1 MASQSSVAQGT
12 SADPSQSN
20 TDMASNSEK
29 AITDNGIQATDKRED
44 VVSTGSLKIESV
56 NGRAQILGATPEEI
70 LEAEEHART
79 MDLDEAR
86 RRAETL
92 IYLHE
97 HDPNFSSES
106 IMRIQE
112 FLSNEDIFANPH
124 KHEDLITDIKTE
136 ISLVT
141 INSPYA
147 EVRAVVSNKDDPSTP
162 AGTIRAWTIGL
173 FFVIVQSFVN
183 QLFSV
188 RQPTIRLQAPVIQ
201 LLSFPLGKAWENW
214 FPKGEFTV
222 FGQKLQL
229 NPGKFNQKE
238 HMLISIMAN
247 VSTSLPHSRYIIFT
261 SWLKKYFDLSF
272 AADFGFQICL
282 SLAMNLLGFGL
293 AGLARRFLVYPSFCI
308 WPRSLATIALN
319 QSLHNESGNA
329 SVLGPFK
336 KMYTMSRYR
345 FFMLSFAAMFI
356 WFWFPD
362 LIASALSLFNWLAW
376 ISPNNFTLTAITG
389 VSKGLGFN
397 PLPTLDWNVATYY
410 IDPLLVPFH
419 VTVNMFLGA
428 LLGGITIIGMYWNN
442 TYNTGYLPIN
452 TNTMFDHTGAK
463 YNVSSILDDRGLL
476 DAEKYQAYSQVYIAA
491 SYVTYYI
498 YFFAVYSAIISYAA
512 LYHWN
517 DIKLGFVS
525 LWQSFKKNSKI
536 NEFKDIHTKLMEQY
550 TEVPEW
556 WYLILN
562 LVGVAFGIA
571 SVAGWPTNTSVGTV
585 FFGLALAILFTIPT
599 GIIFA
604 TTGIE
609 VEFNVLAEFIGGAWQ
624 PGNALA
630 MNFFKGFGYVTVAHA
645 LDFANDLKL
654 GHYLKI
660 PQRQTFW
667 CQTVATVVSAFVCTA
682 VMNFQILNIPD
693 ICQPT
698 QKDRFTCPGVESY
711 FTAAV
716 LFGSL
721 APQRV
726 FGEGGLYTALLAA
739 FPVGLAFP
747 VIYYYATR
755 KLPKTHWLTKL
766 HPVVIFSGGHIW
778 SPYNLA
784 YVWPAV
790 IPGWISWVI
799 VRKRYL
805 QFWGKYNYVL
815 SAAWQTGIALA
826 AVVIFFAVS
835 YHGASINWIGN
846 SADSGCEAETC
857 TRLKVPNGTFFGPQ
871 PGTFA

>member
-1 MASQSSVAQGT
+1 MGETQG
-12 SADPSQSN
+12 N
-20 TDMASNSEK
+20 TVNS
-29 AITDNGIQATDKRED
+29 DGIQAAEKRD
-44 VVSTGSLKIESV
+44 DAVSNTVSLKDESILEKA
-56 NGRAQILGATPEEI
+56 RLLGATPDEVV
-70 LEAEEHART
+70 EAEEYGRT
-79 MDLDEAR
+79 LDLAEAKK
-86 RRAETL
+86 RAETL
-92 IYLHE
+92 VYFHE
-97 HDPNFSSES
+97 HDPNFSKES
-106 IMRIQE
+106 IVRLISFVNNTELFQ
-112 FLSNEDIFANPH
+112 NPEEH
-124 KHEDLITDIKTE
+124 ADTIADIKTE

-162 AGTIRAWTIGL
+162 AGTIRAWCIGL
-173 FFVIVQSFVN
+173 FFVVLQSFVN

-201 LLSFPLGKAWENW
+201 LLSFPLGKAWEKW
-214 FPKGEFTV
+214 MPVGKFTL
-222 FGQKLQL
+222 FGSELLL

-261 SWLKKYFDLSF
+261 SWLKKYFDLPF

-308 WPRSLATIALN
+308 WPRSLATVALN
-319 QSLHNESGNA
+319 QSLHNDSGNS

-336 KMYTMSRYR
+336 KMYSMTRYR
-345 FFMLSFAAMFI
+345 FFMIAFVSMFV

-362 LIASALSLFNWLAW
+362 LIVSALSLFNWLAW
-376 ISPNNFTLTAITG
+376 ISPNNFNLTAITG

-397 PLPTLDWNVATYY
+397 PLPTFDWNIATYY

-428 LLGGITIIGMYWNN
+428 ALGGITIIAMYWNN

-452 TNTMFDHTGAK
+452 TNTMFDNTGGK

-491 SYVTYYI
+491 SSVTYYI
-498 YFFAVYSAIISYAA
+498 YFFAVYSAVISYAA

-525 LWQSFKKNSKI
+525 LWQSFKKNSKV
-536 NEFKDIHTKLMEQY
+536 NEFKDVHTKLMEKYQ
-550 TEVPEW
+550 EVPEW

-562 LVGVAFGIA
+562 VAGVAFGIA
-571 SVAGWPTNTSVGTV
+571 SVAAWPTNTSVGTV
-585 FFGLALAILFTIPT
+585 FFGLALAIIFTIPT
-599 GIIFA
+599 GIIYA

-667 CQTVATVVSAFVCTA
+667 CQTVATIVSAIVCTG

-693 ICQPT
+693 ICEST

-726 FGEGGLYTALLAA
+726 FGQGGLYTALLAA

-747 VIYYYATR
+747 VVYYYATR
-755 KLPKTHWLTKL
+755 RLPKTHWLTKI

-790 IPGWISWVI
+790 IPGWISWVV

-805 QFWGKYNYVL
+805 AFWAKYNYVL

-826 AVVIFFAVS
+826 ALVIFFTVS
-835 YHGASINWIGN
+835 YHGASVNWIGN
-846 SADSGCEAETC
+846 HADSGCEANVC
-857 TRLKVPNGTFFGPQ
+857 TRLKVPEGEIFGPS
-871 PGTFA
+871 PGTFT

>member
-1 MASQSSVAQGT
+1 MSG
-12 SADPSQSN
+12 P
-20 TDMASNSEK
+20 SEK
-29 AITDNGIQATDKRED
+29 RVAEDEIHNAEGRDDGI
-44 VVSTGSLKIESV
+44 SLKDDTV
-56 NGRAQILGATPEEI
+56 LARAQLLGATPDEVI
-70 LEAEEHART
+70 EAEEHGRT
-79 MDLDEAR
+79 IDLDEAKKL
-86 RRAETL
+86 AETL
-92 IYLHE
+92 VYFHE

-106 IMRIQE
+106 IVRLQSFIANDEIFQNPE
-112 FLSNEDIFANPH
+112 KNEEAISN
-124 KHEDLITDIKTE
+124 IKTE
-136 ISLVT
+136 ISLLT
-141 INSPYA
+141 TNSPYP

-173 FFVIVQSFVN
+173 LFVIVQSFVN

-188 RQPTIRLQAPVIQ
+188 RQPSIRLQAPVIQ
-201 LLSFPLGKAWENW
+201 LLSYPVGKAWEKW
-214 FPKGEFTV
+214 LPVGEFSL
-222 FGQKLQL
+222 FGSQVQL

-261 SWLKKYFDLSF
+261 SWLKKYFDLPF

-282 SLAMNLLGFGL
+282 SLSMNLLGFGL
-293 AGLARRFLVYPSFCI
+293 AGLVRRFLVYPSFCI
-308 WPRSLATIALN
+308 WPRSLATVALN
-319 QSLHNESGNA
+319 QSLHNGKFNKYSGNT

-336 KMYTMSRYR
+336 KIYNMSRYR
-345 FFMLSFAAMFI
+345 FFMLSFAAMFV

-362 LIASALSLFNWLAW
+362 LIVSALSLFNWLAW
-376 ISPNNFTLTAITG
+376 ISPNNFNLTAITG

-397 PLPTLDWNVATYY
+397 PLPTFDWNIATYY

-419 VTVNMFLGA
+419 VTFNMFLGA
-428 LLGGITIIGMYWNN
+428 VLGGITIIAMYWSN

-452 TNTMFDHTGAK
+452 TNTMFDNTGAK

-476 DAEKYQAYSQVYIAA
+476 DVEKYQAYSQVHIAA
-491 SYVTYYI
+491 SSVTYYI
-498 YFFAVYSAIISYAA
+498 YFFAVYSAVISYAA
-512 LYHWN
+512 IYHWN

-525 LWQSFKKNSKI
+525 LYQSFKKDSKV
-536 NEFKDIHTKLMEQY
+536 NEFKDIHTKLMEKY
-550 TEVPEW
+550 REVPEW
-556 WYLILN
+556 WYMILN
-562 LVGVAFGIA
+562 IFGVAFGIA
-571 SVAGWPTNTSVGTV
+571 SVAAWPTNTSVGTV
-585 FFGLALAILFTIPT
+585 FFGLALAIIFTVPT

-667 CQTVATVVSAFVCTA
+667 CQTVATIVSAFVCTG
-682 VMNFQILNIPD
+682 VMNFQIRNIPD
-693 ICQPT
+693 ICESG

-726 FGEGGLYTALLAA
+726 FGKGGMYTALLAA

-747 VIYYYATR
+747 VLYYYATR
-755 KLPKTHWLTKL
+755 KLPKTHFLTKL

-805 QFWGKYNYVL
+805 AFWAKYNYVL
-815 SAAWQTGIALA
+815 SAAWQTGIAIA

-835 YHGASINWIGN
+835 YHGASVDWIGN
-846 SADSGCEAETC
+846 NADSGCEANTC
-857 TRLKVPNGTFFGPQ
+857 TRLKLPQGEIFGQQ

>member
-1 MASQSSVAQGT
+1 MATSQEKTVAGDDIQEAERRGT
-12 SADPSQSN
+12 VVSN
-20 TDMASNSEK
+20 TGSGKES
-29 AITDNGIQATDKRED
+29 ITD
-44 VVSTGSLKIESV
+44 
-56 NGRAQILGATPEEI
+56 RARLLGATPDEYI
-70 LEAEEHART
+70 EAEEYGRT
-79 MDLDEAR
+79 LDLDEAKN
-86 RRAETL
+86 RAEKL
-92 IYLHE
+92 LYFHE
-97 HDPNFSSES
+97 HDPNFNAES
-106 IMRIQE
+106 IVRLQS
-112 FLSNEDIFANPH
+112 FLNNPGLFENAE
-124 KHEDLITDIKTE
+124 KHADAISDIKTE
-136 ISLVT
+136 ISLLT

-162 AGTIRAWTIGL
+162 AGTIRAWCIGL
-173 FFVIVQSFVN
+173 VFVVLQSFVN

-201 LLSFPLGKAWENW
+201 LLSFPLGKAWEKW
-214 FPKGEFTV
+214 MPQSELSLLGSKV
-222 FGQKLQL
+222 QL

-247 VSTSLPHSRYIIFT
+247 VSTNLPHSRYIVFT
-261 SWLKKYFDLSF
+261 SWLEKYFNHPF

-282 SLAMNLLGFGL
+282 ALAMNLMGFGL

-308 WPRSLATIALN
+308 WPRSLATVALN

-329 SVLGPFK
+329 AVRGPFK
-336 KMYTMSRYR
+336 RVYDMSRYK
-345 FFMLSFAAMFI
+345 FFMLAFAAMFVY
-356 WFWFPD
+356 FWFPEF
-362 LIASALSLFNWLAW
+362 LVSALSLFNWLAW
-376 ISPNNFTLTAITG
+376 ISPNNFNLAAITG
-389 VSKGLGFN
+389 VSKGLGVN
-397 PLPTLDWNVATYY
+397 PLPTFDWNVATYY
-410 IDPLLVPFH
+410 VDPLLVPFH
-419 VTVNMFLGA
+419 VTFNMFLGA
-428 LLGGITIIGMYWNN
+428 VLGGITIAAMYWSN

-452 TNTMFDHTGAK
+452 TNTMFDNTGAK
-463 YNVSSILDDRGLL
+463 YNV
-476 DAEKYQAYSQVYIAA
+476 
-491 SYVTYYI
+491 I
-498 YFFAVYSAIISYAA
+498 YFFAVYSAVVSYAA

-525 LWQSFKKNSKI
+525 LYQSFKKKSQAT
-536 NEFKDIHTKLMEQY
+536 EFKDVHTKLMEKY
-550 TEVPEW
+550 REVPEW

-562 LVGVAFGIA
+562 IVGIVFGIA
-571 SVAGWPTNTSVGTV
+571 SVAAWPTNTSVGTV
-585 FFGLALAILFTIPT
+585 FFGIALAILFTIPT

-667 CQTVATVVSAFVCTA
+667 CQTVATIVSAFVCTG
-682 VMNFQILNIPD
+682 VMNFQIMNIPD
-693 ICQPT
+693 ICEPT

-726 FGEGGLYTALLAA
+726 FGTGGLYTALLAA

-747 VIYYYATR
+747 IIYYYATR
-755 KLPKTHWLTKL
+755 NLPKTHWLTKI

-790 IPGWISWVI
+790 IPGWISWVVI
-799 VRKRYL
+799 RKKYL
-805 QFWGKYNYVL
+805 AFWAKYNYVL
-815 SAAWQTGIALA
+815 SAAWQTGVALSA
-826 AVVIFFAVS
+826 LVIFFAVS
-835 YHGASINWIGN
+835 YHGVSVDWIGN
-846 SADSGCEAETC
+846 NPHSGCELDTC
-857 TRLKVPNGTFFGPQ
+857 TRLKLPNNTIFGPE

>member
-1 MASQSSVAQGT
+1 MSDLPLELEELSNF
-12 SADPSQSN
+12 SALRYENMSRNTEKPVTGDAIQTAERQDSN
-20 TDMASNSEK
+20 
-29 AITDNGIQATDKRED
+29 
-44 VVSTGSLKIESV
+44 VSLKEGSVIE
-56 NGRAQILGATPEEI
+56 RAQLLGATPDEVV
-70 LEAEEHART
+70 EAEEHGRT
-79 MDLDEAR
+79 MSLEEAKQ
-86 RRAETL
+86 RAEQL
-92 IYLHE
+92 IYFHE
-97 HDPNFSSES
+97 HDPNFNSEAIIRLQS
-106 IMRIQE
+106 
-112 FLSNEDIFANPH
+112 FVNNEDLFERPQNYEEAISN
-124 KHEDLITDIKTE
+124 IKTE

-141 INSPYA
+141 INSPYP

-162 AGTIRAWTIGL
+162 AGTIRAWVIGL

-201 LLSFPLGKAWENW
+201 LLSYPVGKAWEKW
-214 FPKGEFTV
+214 LPVGEFTIL
-222 FGQKLQL
+222 GSQLKL

-261 SWLKKYFDLSF
+261 SWLKKYFDLPF

-308 WPRSLATIALN
+308 WPRSLATVALN
-319 QSLHNESGNA
+319 QKSGNA

-336 KMYTMSRYR
+336 KMYNMSRYR
-345 FFMLSFAAMFI
+345 FFMLAFAAMFV

-362 LIASALSLFNWLAW
+362 VIASALSLFNWLSW
-376 ISPNNFTLTAITG
+376 IAPNNFNLTAITG
-389 VSKGLGFN
+389 LSKGLGFN
-397 PLPTLDWNVATYY
+397 PLPTFDWNIATYY

-419 VTVNMFLGA
+419 VTFNMFLGA
-428 LLGGITIIGMYWNN
+428 LLGGITIIGMYWTN
-442 TYNTGYLPIN
+442 TYNTAYLPIN
-452 TNTMFDHTGAK
+452 TNTMFDNTGAK
-463 YNVSSILDDRGLL
+463 YNVSYILDDRGLL

-491 SYVTYYI
+491 SSVTYYI
-498 YFFAVYSAIISYAA
+498 YFFAVYSAVISYAA

-517 DIKLGFVS
+517 DIKLGFMS
-525 LWQSFKKNSKI
+525 LWQSFKKHSKVD
-536 NEFKDIHTKLMEQY
+536 EFKDVHTKLMDQY
-550 TEVPEW
+550 KEVPEW
-556 WYLILN
+556 WYIILN
-562 LVGVAFGIA
+562 IVGIAFGVA
-571 SVAGWPTNTSVGTV
+571 SVAAWPTNTSVGTV

-645 LDFANDLKL
+645 LDFTNDLKL

-667 CQTVATVVSAFVCTA
+667 CQTVATIVSAFVCTG
-682 VMNFQILNIPD
+682 VMNFQIVNIPD
-693 ICQPT
+693 ICQPN

-726 FGEGGLYTALLAA
+726 FGKGGVYTALLAA

-747 VIYYYATR
+747 IVYYYATR
-755 KLPKTHWLTKL
+755 KLPKTHWLTKI

-790 IPGWISWVI
+790 IPGWISWVV

-805 QFWGKYNYVL
+805 AFWSKYNYVL
-815 SAAWQTGIALA
+815 SAAWQTGIALS

-835 YHGASINWIGN
+835 YHGLAIDWIGN
-846 SADSGCEAETC
+846 SANSGCEAETC
-857 TRLKVPNGTFFGPQ
+857 TRLKVANGTIFGPQ
-871 PGTFA
+871 PGSFA

>member
-1 MASQSSVAQGT
+1 TALT
-12 SADPSQSN
+12 R
-20 TDMASNSEK
+20 NS
-29 AITDNGIQATDKRED
+29 
-44 VVSTGSLKIESV
+44 
-56 NGRAQILGATPEEI
+56 
-70 LEAEEHART
+70 
-79 MDLDEAR
+79 
-86 RRAETL
+86 
-92 IYLHE
+92 
-97 HDPNFSSES
+97 
-106 IMRIQE
+106 
-112 FLSNEDIFANPH
+112 
-124 KHEDLITDIKTE
+124 
-136 ISLVT
+136 
-141 INSPYA
+141 
-147 EVRAVVSNKDDPSTP
+147 
-162 AGTIRAWTIGL
+162 
-173 FFVIVQSFVN
+173 
-183 QLFSV
+183 
-188 RQPTIRLQAPVIQ
+188 
-201 LLSFPLGKAWENW
+201 
-214 FPKGEFTV
+214 
-222 FGQKLQL
+222 
-229 NPGKFNQKE
+229 
-238 HMLISIMAN
+238 
-247 VSTSLPHSRYIIFT
+247 
-261 SWLKKYFDLSF
+261 
-272 AADFGFQICL
+272 
-282 SLAMNLLGFGL
+282 
-293 AGLARRFLVYPSFCI
+293 
-308 WPRSLATIALN
+308 
-319 QSLHNESGNA
+319 
-329 SVLGPFK
+329 
-336 KMYTMSRYR
+336 
-345 FFMLSFAAMFI
+345 
-356 WFWFPD
+356 
-362 LIASALSLFNWLAW
+362 
-376 ISPNNFTLTAITG
+376 
-389 VSKGLGFN
+389 
-397 PLPTLDWNVATYY
+397 
-410 IDPLLVPFH
+410 H
-419 VTVNMFLGA
+419 VTYKN
-428 LLGGITIIGMYWNN
+428 
-442 TYNTGYLPIN
+442 
-452 TNTMFDHTGAK
+452 
-463 YNVSSILDDRGLL
+463 S
-476 DAEKYQAYSQVYIAA
+476 
-491 SYVTYYI
+491 I

-755 KLPKTHWLTKL
+755 RLPKTHWLTKL

>member
-1 MASQSSVAQGT
+1 MS
-12 SADPSQSN
+12 DPS
-20 TDMASNSEK
+20 EK
-29 AITDNGIQATDKRED
+29 RVAEDAIHNAEGRDDGN
-44 VVSTGSLKIESV
+44 SLKNDTV
-56 NGRAQILGATPEEI
+56 LTRAQLLGATPDEVI
-70 LEAEEHART
+70 EAEEHGRT
-79 MDLDEAR
+79 LDLDEAKKL
-86 RRAETL
+86 AETL
-92 IYLHE
+92 VYFHE

-106 IMRIQE
+106 IIRLQSFMTNEELFQNPEKNEEAI
-112 FLSNEDIFANPH
+112 SN
-124 KHEDLITDIKTE
+124 IKTE
-136 ISLVT
+136 ISLLT
-141 INSPYA
+141 TNSPYP

-173 FFVIVQSFVN
+173 LFVIVQSFVN

-188 RQPTIRLQAPVIQ
+188 RQPSIRLQAPVIQ
-201 LLSFPLGKAWENW
+201 LLSYPLGKAWEKW
-214 FPKGEFTV
+214 LPVGEFSL
-222 FGQKLQL
+222 FGSQLQL

-261 SWLKKYFDLSF
+261 SWLKKYFDLPF

-282 SLAMNLLGFGL
+282 SLSMNLLGFGL
-293 AGLARRFLVYPSFCI
+293 AGLVRRFLVYPSFCI
-308 WPRSLATIALN
+308 WPRSLATVALN
-319 QSLHNESGNA
+319 QSLHNGKFDNQSGNA

-336 KMYTMSRYR
+336 KIYNMSRYR
-345 FFMLSFAAMFI
+345 FFMLSFAAMFV

-362 LIASALSLFNWLAW
+362 LIVSALSLFNWLAW
-376 ISPNNFTLTAITG
+376 ISPNNFNLTAITG

-397 PLPTLDWNVATYY
+397 PLPTFDWNIATYY

-419 VTVNMFLGA
+419 VTFNMFLGA
-428 LLGGITIIGMYWNN
+428 VLGGITIIAMYWNN

-452 TNTMFDHTGAK
+452 TNTMFDNTGAK

-476 DAEKYQAYSQVYIAA
+476 DVEKYQAYSQVHIAA
-491 SYVTYYI
+491 SSITYYI
-498 YFFAVYSAIISYAA
+498 YFFAVYSAVISYAA
-512 LYHWN
+512 IYHWN

-525 LWQSFKKNSKI
+525 LYQSFKKDSKV
-536 NEFKDIHTKLMEQY
+536 NQFKDVHTKLMEKY
-550 TEVPEW
+550 REVPEW
-556 WYLILN
+556 WYMILN
-562 LVGVAFGIA
+562 IVGVAFGIA
-571 SVAGWPTNTSVGTV
+571 SVAAWPTNTSVGTV
-585 FFGLALAILFTIPT
+585 FFGLALAIIFTVPT

-667 CQTVATVVSAFVCTA
+667 CQTVATIVSAVVCTG
-682 VMNFQILNIPD
+682 VMNFQIRNIPD
-693 ICQPT
+693 ICQSG

-726 FGEGGLYTALLAA
+726 FGKGGMYTALLAA

-747 VIYYYATR
+747 VLYYYATR
-755 KLPKTHWLTKL
+755 RLPKTHFLTKL
-766 HPVVIFSGGHIW
+766 HPVVILSGGHIW

-805 QFWGKYNYVL
+805 AFWAKYNYVL
-815 SAAWQTGIALA
+815 SAAWQTGIAIA

-835 YHGASINWIGN
+835 YHGASVDWIGN
-846 SADSGCEAETC
+846 NADSGCEANTC
-857 TRLKVPNGTFFGPQ
+857 TRLKLAQGEIFGQQ

>member
-1 MASQSSVAQGT
+1 MG
-12 SADPSQSN
+12 DPSEKRVAE
-20 TDMASNSEK
+20 DEINSAERQ
-29 AITDNGIQATDKRED
+29 DDGI
-44 VVSTGSLKIESV
+44 SLKDDTV
-56 NGRAQILGATPEEI
+56 LTKAQLLGATPDEVI
-70 LEAEEHART
+70 EAEEHGRT
-79 MDLDEAR
+79 LDLEEAKKL
-86 RRAETL
+86 AETL
-92 IYLHE
+92 VYFHE

-106 IMRIQE
+106 VIRLQS
-112 FLSNEDIFANPH
+112 FLANEELFQNPE
-124 KHEDLITDIKTE
+124 KNEEAISDIKTE
-136 ISLVT
+136 ISLLT
-141 INSPYA
+141 INSPYP

-173 FFVIVQSFVN
+173 LFVVLQSFVN

-188 RQPTIRLQAPVIQ
+188 RQPSIRLQAPVIQ
-201 LLSFPLGKAWENW
+201 LLSYPLGKAWEKW
-214 FPKGEFTV
+214 LPVGEFTL
-222 FGQKLQL
+222 FGSQVQL

-261 SWLKKYFDLSF
+261 SWLKKYFDLPF

-282 SLAMNLLGFGL
+282 SLSMNLLGFGL
-293 AGLARRFLVYPSFCI
+293 AGLVRRFLVYPSFCI
-308 WPRSLATIALN
+308 WPRSLATVALN
-319 QSLHNESGNA
+319 QSLHNESGNS

-336 KMYTMSRYR
+336 KIYSMTRYR
-345 FFMLSFAAMFI
+345 FFMLSFAAMFV

-362 LIASALSLFNWLAW
+362 LIVSALSLFNWLAW
-376 ISPNNFTLTAITG
+376 ISPNNFNLAAITG

-397 PLPTLDWNVATYY
+397 PLPTFDWNIATYY

-419 VTVNMFLGA
+419 VTFNMFLGA
-428 LLGGITIIGMYWNN
+428 VLGGITIIAMYWNN

-452 TNTMFDHTGAK
+452 TNTMFDNTGAK

-476 DAEKYQAYSQVYIAA
+476 DVEKYQAYSQVHIAA
-491 SYVTYYI
+491 SI
-498 YFFAVYSAIISYAA
+498 YFFAVYSAVISYAA
-512 LYHWN
+512 IYHWN

-525 LWQSFKKNSKI
+525 LYQSFKKDSKV
-536 NEFKDIHTKLMEQY
+536 NQFKDVHTKLMEKY
-550 TEVPEW
+550 REVPEW
-556 WYLILN
+556 WYMILN
-562 LVGVAFGIA
+562 IVGVAFGVA
-571 SVAGWPTNTSVGTV
+571 SVAAWPTNTSVGTV
-585 FFGLALAILFTIPT
+585 FFGLALAVIFTVPT

-667 CQTVATVVSAFVCTA
+667 CQTVATIVSAVVCTG
-682 VMNFQILNIPD
+682 VMNFQIRNIPD
-693 ICQPT
+693 ICESG

-726 FGEGGLYTALLAA
+726 FGQGGMYTALLAA

-747 VIYYYATR
+747 VLYYYATR
-755 KLPKTHWLTKL
+755 NLPKTHFLTKL
-766 HPVVIFSGGHIW
+766 HPVVLFSGGHIW

-805 QFWGKYNYVL
+805 AFWAKYNYVL
-815 SAAWQTGIALA
+815 SAAWQTGIALS

-835 YHGASINWIGN
+835 YHGASVNWIGN
-846 SADSGCEAETC
+846 HADSGCEANAC
-857 TRLKVPNGTFFGPQ
+857 TRLKLPEGEIFGPQ
-871 PGTFA
+871 PGTFP

>member
-1 MASQSSVAQGT
+1 MG
-12 SADPSQSN
+12 DPSEKRVAE
-20 TDMASNSEK
+20 DEINSAERQ
-29 AITDNGIQATDKRED
+29 DDGI
-44 VVSTGSLKIESV
+44 SLKDDTV
-56 NGRAQILGATPEEI
+56 LTKAQLLGATPDEVI
-70 LEAEEHART
+70 EAEEHGRT
-79 MDLDEAR
+79 LDLEEAKKL
-86 RRAETL
+86 AETL
-92 IYLHE
+92 VYFHE

-106 IMRIQE
+106 VIRLQS
-112 FLSNEDIFANPH
+112 FLANEELFQNPE
-124 KHEDLITDIKTE
+124 KNEEAISDIKTE
-136 ISLVT
+136 ISLLT
-141 INSPYA
+141 INSPYP

-173 FFVIVQSFVN
+173 LFVVLQSFVN

-188 RQPTIRLQAPVIQ
+188 RQPSIRLQAPVIQ
-201 LLSFPLGKAWENW
+201 LLSYPLGKAWEKW
-214 FPKGEFTV
+214 LPVGEFSL
-222 FGQKLQL
+222 FGSQVQL

-261 SWLKKYFDLSF
+261 SWLKKYFDLPF

-282 SLAMNLLGFGL
+282 SLSMNLLGFGL
-293 AGLARRFLVYPSFCI
+293 AGLVRRFLVYPSFCI
-308 WPRSLATIALN
+308 WPRSLATVALN
-319 QSLHNESGNA
+319 QSLHNESGNS

-336 KMYTMSRYR
+336 KIYSMTRYR
-345 FFMLSFAAMFI
+345 FFMLSFAAMFV

-362 LIASALSLFNWLAW
+362 LIVSALSLFNWLAW
-376 ISPNNFTLTAITG
+376 ISPNNFNLAAITG

-397 PLPTLDWNVATYY
+397 PLPTFDWNIATYY

-419 VTVNMFLGA
+419 VTFNMFLGA
-428 LLGGITIIGMYWNN
+428 VLGGITIIAMYWNN

-452 TNTMFDHTGAK
+452 TNTMFDNTGAK

-476 DAEKYQAYSQVYIAA
+476 DVEKYQAYSQVHIAA
-491 SYVTYYI
+491 SSVTYY
-498 YFFAVYSAIISYAA
+498 AVISYAA
-512 LYHWN
+512 IYHWN

-525 LWQSFKKNSKI
+525 LYQSFKKDSKV
-536 NEFKDIHTKLMEQY
+536 NQFKDVHTKLMEKY
-550 TEVPEW
+550 REVPEW
-556 WYLILN
+556 WYMILN
-562 LVGVAFGIA
+562 LTPLEIVGVAFGVA
-571 SVAGWPTNTSVGTV
+571 SVAAWPTNTSVGTV
-585 FFGLALAILFTIPT
+585 FFGLALAVIFTVPT

-654 GHYLKI
+654 GHYLKV

-667 CQTVATVVSAFVCTA
+667 CQTVATIVSAVVCTG
-682 VMNFQILNIPD
+682 VMNFQIRNIPG
-693 ICQPT
+693 ICESG

-726 FGEGGLYTALLAA
+726 FGQGGMYTALLAA

-747 VIYYYATR
+747 VLYYYATR
-755 KLPKTHWLTKL
+755 NLPKTHFLTKL
-766 HPVVIFSGGHIW
+766 HPVVLFSGGHIW

-805 QFWGKYNYVL
+805 AFWAKYNYVL
-815 SAAWQTGIALA
+815 SAAWQTGIALS

-835 YHGASINWIGN
+835 YHGASVNWIGN
-846 SADSGCEAETC
+846 HADSGCEANAC
-857 TRLKVPNGTFFGPQ
+857 TRLKLPEGEIFGPQ
-871 PGTFA
+871 PGTFP

>member
-1 MASQSSVAQGT
+1 M
-12 SADPSQSN
+12 SALPEKTVGGDEIQAARS
-20 TDMASNSEK
+20 ASNVGSIKDSVLEK
-29 AITDNGIQATDKRED
+29 SR
-44 VVSTGSLKIESV
+44 L
-56 NGRAQILGATPEEI
+56 LGATPEEI
-70 LEAEEHART
+70 IEAEEYGRT
-79 MDLDEAR
+79 LDLEEAK

-92 IYLHE
+92 IYFHE
-97 HDPNFSSES
+97 HDPNFNSEA
-106 IMRIQE
+106 IVRLQN
-112 FLSNEDIFANPH
+112 FVNNPDIFENPENH
-124 KHEDLITDIKTE
+124 AETISDIKTE
-136 ISLVT
+136 VSLST

-188 RQPTIRLQAPVIQ
+188 RQPTIRLAAPVIQ
-201 LLSFPLGKAWENW
+201 LLSFPIGKAWEKW
-214 FPKGEFTV
+214 LPRGEFTL
-222 FGQKLQL
+222 FGAQLQL

-247 VSTSLPHSRYIIFT
+247 VSTNLPHSRYIIFT
-261 SWLKKYFDLSF
+261 SWLKKYFDLPF

-308 WPRSLATIALN
+308 WPRSLATVALN

-329 SVLGPFK
+329 NVPGPFNK
-336 KMYTMSRYR
+336 IYSMSRYR
-345 FFMLSFAAMFI
+345 FFMVAFGAMFV
-356 WFWFPD
+356 WFWFPE

-376 ISPNNFTLTAITG
+376 ISPNNFNLAAITG

-397 PLPTLDWNVATYY
+397 PLPTFDWNIATYY
-410 IDPLLVPFH
+410 IDPLLIPFH
-419 VTVNMFLGA
+419 VTFNMFLGA
-428 LLGGITIIGMYWNN
+428 LLGGITIIAMYWNN

-452 TNTMFDHTGAK
+452 TNTMFDNTGSK

-476 DAEKYQAYSQVYIAA
+476 DAEAYQ
-491 SYVTYYI
+491 SYM
-498 YFFAVYSAIISYAA
+498 YSAVISYAA
-512 LYHWN
+512 IYHWN

-525 LWQSFKKNSKI
+525 LWESFKKNSKI
-536 NEFKDIHTKLMEQY
+536 NEVKDIHTQLMDQY
-550 TEVPEW
+550 REVPEW
-556 WYLILN
+556 WYIILN
-562 LVGVAFGIA
+562 IVGIAFGVA

-585 FFGLALAILFTIPT
+585 FFGLALALIFTIPT
-599 GIIFA
+599 GIIYA

-667 CQTVATVVSAFVCTA
+667 CQTVATIVSAFVCTG
-682 VMNFQILNIPD
+682 VMNFQIQHIPE
-693 ICQPT
+693 ICEPT
-698 QKDRFTCPGVESY
+698 QKDRFSCPGVESY
-711 FTAAV
+711 YTAAV

-755 KLPKTHWLTKL
+755 HLPKTHWLTQI

-790 IPGWISWVI
+790 IPGWISWVVI
-799 VRKRYL
+799 RKRYL
-805 QFWGKYNYVL
+805 SFWAKYNYVL
-815 SAAWQTGIALA
+815 SAAWQTGVALA
-826 AVVIFFAVS
+826 ALVIFFAVS

-846 SADSGCEAETC
+846 NADTGCEAEVC
-857 TRLKVPNGTFFGPQ
+857 TRLKLPEGDIFGPQ

>member
-1 MASQSSVAQGT
+1 MSG
-12 SADPSQSN
+12 P
-20 TDMASNSEK
+20 SEK
-29 AITDNGIQATDKRED
+29 RVAEDEIHNAEGRDDGI
-44 VVSTGSLKIESV
+44 SLKDDTV
-56 NGRAQILGATPEEI
+56 LARAQLLGATPDEVI
-70 LEAEEHART
+70 EAEEHGRT
-79 MDLDEAR
+79 IDLDEAKKL
-86 RRAETL
+86 AETL
-92 IYLHE
+92 VYFHE

-106 IMRIQE
+106 IVRLQSFIANDEIFQNPE
-112 FLSNEDIFANPH
+112 KNEEAISN
-124 KHEDLITDIKTE
+124 IKTE
-136 ISLVT
+136 ISLLT
-141 INSPYA
+141 TNSPYP

-173 FFVIVQSFVN
+173 LFVIVQSFVN

-188 RQPTIRLQAPVIQ
+188 RQPSIRLQAPVIQ
-201 LLSFPLGKAWENW
+201 LLSYPVGKAWEKW
-214 FPKGEFTV
+214 LPVGEFSL
-222 FGQKLQL
+222 FGSQVQL

-261 SWLKKYFDLSF
+261 SWLKKYFDLPF

-282 SLAMNLLGFGL
+282 SLSMNLLGFGL
-293 AGLARRFLVYPSFCI
+293 AGLVRRFLVYPSFCI
-308 WPRSLATIALN
+308 WPRSLATVALN
-319 QSLHNESGNA
+319 QSLHNDSGNT

-336 KMYTMSRYR
+336 KIYNMSRYR
-345 FFMLSFAAMFI
+345 FFMLSFAAMFV

-362 LIASALSLFNWLAW
+362 LIVSALSLFNWLAW
-376 ISPNNFTLTAITG
+376 ISPNNFNLTAITG

-397 PLPTLDWNVATYY
+397 PLPTFDWNIATYY

-419 VTVNMFLGA
+419 VTFNMFLGA
-428 LLGGITIIGMYWNN
+428 VLGGITIIAMYWSN

-452 TNTMFDHTGAK
+452 TNTMFDNTGAK

-476 DAEKYQAYSQVYIAA
+476 DVEKYQAYSQVHIAA
-491 SYVTYYI
+491 SSVTYYI
-498 YFFAVYSAIISYAA
+498 YFFAVYSAVISYAA
-512 LYHWN
+512 IYHWN

-525 LWQSFKKNSKI
+525 LYQSFKKDSKV
-536 NEFKDIHTKLMEQY
+536 NEFKDIHTKLMEKY
-550 TEVPEW
+550 REVPEW
-556 WYLILN
+556 WYMILN
-562 LVGVAFGIA
+562 IFGVAFGIA
-571 SVAGWPTNTSVGTV
+571 SVAAWPTNTSVGTV
-585 FFGLALAILFTIPT
+585 FFGLALAIIFTVPT

-667 CQTVATVVSAFVCTA
+667 CQTVATIVSAFVCTG
-682 VMNFQILNIPD
+682 VMNFQIRNIPD
-693 ICQPT
+693 ICESG

-726 FGEGGLYTALLAA
+726 FGKGGMYTALLAA

-747 VIYYYATR
+747 VLYYYATR
-755 KLPKTHWLTKL
+755 KLPKTHFLTKL

-805 QFWGKYNYVL
+805 AFWAKYNYVL
-815 SAAWQTGIALA
+815 SAAWQTGIAIA

-835 YHGASINWIGN
+835 YHGASVDWIGN
-846 SADSGCEAETC
+846 NADSGCEANTC
-857 TRLKVPNGTFFGPQ
+857 TRLKLPQGEIFGQQ